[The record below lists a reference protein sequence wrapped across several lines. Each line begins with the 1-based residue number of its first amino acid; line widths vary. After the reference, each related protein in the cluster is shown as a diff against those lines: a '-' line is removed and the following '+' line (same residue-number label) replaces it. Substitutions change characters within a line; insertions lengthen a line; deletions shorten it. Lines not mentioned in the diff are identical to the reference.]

1 MSADEFERGWRD
13 APMRCVADDVVLG
26 SSVYLAPFVNLFGC
40 TIGEHT
46 RIGAFA
52 EIGRGVVI
60 GRRCKISSHTYICN
74 GVRIGDGVFVGHGV
88 LFTNDKYPAAL
99 NGQGELAGPEDW
111 TLLPTAVGNGAA
123 IGTGAVIVAGVTIGE
138 GALVGAGA
146 VVTRDVMPHTVVAG
160 VPARILSTGR
170 SPRSGTNAFGEERRH
185 P

>member
-1 MSADEFERGWRD
+1 MPIDGFEKGRED
-13 APMRCVADDVVLG
+13 TPIRCIADDVVLG
-26 SSVYLAPFVNLFGC
+26 AGVYLAPFVNLFGC
-40 TIGEHT
+40 TIGEDT

-52 EIGRGVVI
+52 EISHGVVI

-74 GVRIGDGVFVGHGV
+74 GVHIGDGVFVGHGV

-99 NGQGELAGPEDW
+99 NGHGDLAGPGDW
-111 TLLPTAVGNGAA
+111 TLLATTVANGAA

-160 VPARILSTGR
+160 VPARLLSMGR
-170 SPRSGTNAFGEERRH
+170 FLQSGTGASMEER
-185 P
+185 